1 MNIILIIMARV
12 VIKNGTKII
21 TGETKKIIK
30 KTQVIKN
37 NRTQSSILE
46 EKEYLT
52 NKYNNLLNL
61 FKTVYTSKICTTLT

>member
-1 MNIILIIMARV
+1 MKMNVILIIMARV
-12 VIKNGTKII
+12 VIKKGTKII

-61 FKTVYTSKICTTLT
+61 L